1 MEEAAQVPVEERLH
15 IEALRLHGVRHVMA
29 SATGRFENCDHGGKD
44 TEVSLAIGVH
54 VPHTPSPLVRW
65 VPPLQP
71 GRHLQRDS

>member
-1 MEEAAQVPVEERLH
+1 
-15 IEALRLHGVRHVMA
+15 MA

-65 VPPLQP
+65 VPPLQLGAP
-71 GRHLQRDS
+71 SPKGQLSWSGVLPAQRGAVLLGRHKHDA